1 MMARHPA
8 WIAAI
13 FLCLLAEPA
22 GALKISPFKTSLEA
36 DSANPTEV
44 FRVENNAGES
54 AAVEISVTTW
64 SIATDGS
71 ESNASAESDF
81 IVFPAQMVLK
91 PHESRAVRVQ
101 YVGVAPQ
108 REKAYRVV
116 AEQLPISLRDTPDA
130 GSYVK
135 FMLKFRAALYITPK
149 GAAPGV
155 RVVSAT
161 SQSGGLLRLELV
173 NEGAVHAVMQ
183 KSRLDVV
190 FDGGR
195 SLSLDAGSLKGL
207 EGENMH
213 AGATRVFL
221 LPLPAGHAAGK
232 VVDATLTF
240 ETAF

>member
-1 MMARHPA
+1 MARHLSC
-8 WIAAI
+8 IAAV
-13 FLCLLAEPA
+13 FLCLLTAPA
-22 GALKISPFKTSLEA
+22 AALKISPFKTSLDA
-36 DSANPTEV
+36 GSANPTEV
-44 FRVENNAGES
+44 FRVENNADES

-64 SIATDGS
+64 SIAADGS
-71 ESNASAESDF
+71 ENNAPAENDF

-101 YVGVAPQ
+101 YVGAAPSQ
-108 REKAYRVV
+108 EKAYRVI
-116 AEQLPISLRDTPDA
+116 AEQLPVSLQDTPDA

-135 FMLKFRAALYITPK
+135 FMLKFRAALYVTPK
-149 GAAPGV
+149 DAAPRV
-155 RVVSAT
+155 RVVSAAA
-161 SQSGGLLRLELV
+161 QSGGVLRLELA
-173 NEGAVHAVMQ
+173 NEGAAHAVMQ

-195 SLSLDAGSLKGL
+195 SLSLDAAGLKGL

-221 LPLPAGHAAGK
+221 LPLPAGHAGGK
-232 VVDATLTF
+232 VVDAKLTF